1 MPAVIHPYRTV
12 TQWTGGRDGQGTTLP
27 EVSQFEFPLRVPT
40 EYQGP
45 GGEHQT
51 NPEEM
56 FTATIASCYAITFGI
71 IAANRKLP
79 VASVRVEA
87 LGEVEQNGASFKY
100 KSITL
105 RPVISLVEG
114 TDASRHQE
122 VLDYAIKTDLYCII
136 GNAVRGSVEIR
147 IEPEIG

>member
-1 MPAVIHPYRTV
+1 
-12 TQWTGGRDGQGTTLP
+12 
-27 EVSQFEFPLRVPT
+27 
-40 EYQGP
+40 
-45 GGEHQT
+45 
-51 NPEEM
+51 M

-122 VLDYAIKTDLYCII
+122 VLDYAIKTDQYCII